1 MGCRAR
7 QRVHI
12 LCTKVAHCCYKI
24 LTPSAA
30 KVRCLIS
37 LIVGT
42 TFSNVLRAYN
52 GAVRGIVGSRRTNL
66 TF

>member
-1 MGCRAR
+1 MGLVQSETMRPP
-7 QRVHI
+7 VH
-12 LCTKVAHCCYKI
+12 KGGDSCYKI

-42 TFSNVLRAYN
+42 TFSNVLSAYN
-52 GAVRGIVGSRRTNL
+52 GAVRGIVGSRRTKL

>member
-1 MGCRAR
+1 MGWVQSETTRPP
-7 QRVHI
+7 VH
-12 LCTKVAHCCYKI
+12 KGDSCYKI

-42 TFSNVLRAYN
+42 TFSNVLSAYN
-52 GAVRGIVGSRRTNL
+52 GAVRGIVGSRRTKL

>member
-1 MGCRAR
+1 MRWVQSETT
-7 QRVHI
+7 QRR
-12 LCTKVAHCCYKI
+12 LDCYKI

-30 KVRCLIS
+30 KVRRLIS

-52 GAVRGIVGSRRTNL
+52 GAVRGIVGSRRTKL